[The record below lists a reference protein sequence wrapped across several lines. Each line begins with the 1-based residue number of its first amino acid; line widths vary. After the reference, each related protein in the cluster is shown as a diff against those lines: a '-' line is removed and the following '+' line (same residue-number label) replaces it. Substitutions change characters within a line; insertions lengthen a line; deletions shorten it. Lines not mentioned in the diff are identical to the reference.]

1 MRKNQQMV
9 IVLPEGSEELPIRIV
24 RGLRSMEL
32 RLCLCPP
39 DSEKRHIN
47 ETCPERKYVFI
58 FRPGGYAIRRSY
70 V

>member
-1 MRKNQQMV
+1 
-9 IVLPEGSEELPIRIV
+9 
-24 RGLRSMEL
+24 MEL

-39 DSEKRHIN
+39 DSEERHIN